1 MVNKPQYFGV
11 IDEDPFHYQ
20 TWSGTSRYFFGAF
33 AERGELAGATGTELG
48 ALQAAYLKAK
58 NIHADLKRWKF
69 AYHLDPAGCSLRTR
83 RARRVIAEAGKP
95 IDCLVQVGAWY
106 DMTGLGMPVVS
117 YHDGNLARRLDSPYG
132 FPQISRRRIDR
143 AFEYERQL
151 YSRIDLI
158 FPMSQWLAGSFIRD
172 FGVPE
177 SKVIPVFAG
186 INLPDRD
193 QFQQASYESRHIVF
207 VGKDFKR
214 KGGAD
219 LLEAFSMLR
228 REMPDAR
235 LTIVGPSEEIK
246 APGVTCVGPISKGT
260 PDGLQRIQ
268 EIYQSAA
275 LFVLPTLYEPFG
287 IAFAEAMAHGLPCIG
302 TQICAVPEI
311 IDDGRTGML
320 VAPGCPDQIAQRAF
334 EILSDPLA
342 ARQMGEAAFDRY
354 RQRFRWEAVAE
365 QISLAVSNE
374 LL

>member
-1 MVNKPQYFGV
+1 MINKPQYFGV

-20 TWSGTSRYFFGAF
+20 TWSGSSRYFFGAF
-33 AERGELAGATGTELG
+33 AERGELAGATGTELS
-48 ALQAAYLKAK
+48 ALQAGYLKAK
-58 NIHADLKRWKF
+58 NIHTDLKRWKF

-83 RARRVIAEAGKP
+83 RARKVIAEVGKP

-106 DMTGLGMPVVS
+106 DMTGLGLPVVS

-132 FPQISRRRIDR
+132 YPKISRARINR
-143 AFEYERQL
+143 AFEYERKL
-151 YSRIDLI
+151 YEKIDLI

-186 INLPDRD
+186 INLPDREV
-193 QFQQASYESRHIVF
+193 FQPASYESRHIVF

-214 KGGAD
+214 KGGPD
-219 LLEAFSMLR
+219 LLEAFSTLR
-228 REMPDAR
+228 KEMPDAR
-235 LTIVGPSEEIK
+235 LTIVGPSEEID

-275 LFVLPTLYEPFG
+275 LFILPTLYEPFG

-311 IDDGRTGML
+311 IDKDKTGIL
-320 VAPGCPDQIAQRAF
+320 VAPGCPDQIARKAF

-342 ARQMGEAAFDRY
+342 ARQLGEAAFNRY
-354 RQRFRWEAVAE
+354 HQKFRWEEVAGRMSAAVRT
-365 QISLAVSNE
+365 E